1 MDGRKRLVIKL
12 HVGLIWLDVMYVA
25 TSVITLFWTDVVL
38 LITVVSVLNK
48 LRLLDG

>member
-25 TSVITLFWTDVVL
+25 TSLITLFRTDVVL
-38 LITVVSVLNK
+38 LITVSVLNK
-48 LRLLDG
+48 LSLLDG